1 MGQIAVSRTVD
12 APVDVV
18 WAALADLESHPTWMK
33 DALHLEFTT
42 HQNRGVGTVMNVK
55 TRIGPFTTLDVLEIT
70 RWVEGESID
79 VTHRGVIT
87 GNGTL
92 GVENRSGNTVV
103 SWVEE
108 LVFPWCLG
116 GGLTA
121 WIARPVLAAVW
132 RGNLRRLEETI
143 VNRQ

>member
-1 MGQIAVSRTVD
+1 
-12 APVDVV
+12 
-18 WAALADLESHPTWMK
+18 
-33 DALHLEFTT
+33 

-55 TRIGPFTTLDVLEIT
+55 TRIGPFTTLDVLEIAG
-70 RWVEGESID
+70 WVEGESID

-92 GVENRSGNTVV
+92 SVVDRSGDTIV

-108 LVFPWCLG
+108 LVFPWWLG

-121 WIARPVLAAVW
+121 WIARPILAGVW
-132 RGNLRRLEETI
+132 RGNLGRLEETI